1 MKVTYKILLAVL
13 IISIGCSSCDNFLSI
28 RPKDALY
35 PKTLTDYEN
44 LLNYPELMKTGATF
58 PSFMTDDIYI
68 LDEPE
73 PYAAAPYLLS
83 IEAHKRTLYTFGH
96 GDVFSDAEP
105 DYFWTSTYKNIDY
118 YNTVIDYAPDATDA
132 TDEERTRVI
141 AEAKAARALEY
152 LCLVNCYA
160 PQYDPKTA
168 TADQS
173 GVPLILHPDIM
184 HDDLKRATLQECYDQ
199 ILTDLTDALPH
210 LPEVAKPSKY
220 RMSRGACAGILARAY
235 LILGDYDKCLS
246 YANEALKSNNA
257 LLDLKTI
264 SVLDPYGYI
273 GRSSMPLALDDP
285 EAILIRLAPYAYGNC
300 EDQVSASPELVSLF
314 DEKHDRRTAI
324 FYIDNYYGMPFEP
337 STLRLYS
344 AWYQENIGISSSE
357 MYLTAAECEARIGSV
372 DRAMELLN
380 KLRTNRIEG
389 YEPMTAA
396 GMDREKVLD
405 EVLLERR
412 REFALRGMF
421 RFIDLRRFAKDP
433 KRAVTVTHN
442 TGDGQTES
450 ITADDPRF
458 TLPIPQVVM
467 RINPNMKQNKR

>member
-1 MKVTYKILLAVL
+1 MKVTYKILLAALLVA
-13 IISIGCSSCDNFLSI
+13 IGCSSCDNFLSI

-44 LLNYPELMKTGATF
+44 LLNYPELMKSGATF
-58 PSFMTDDIYI
+58 PSFMTDDAFLLDDPGFLGDAPSLPMVEHSTQI
-68 LDEPE
+68 L
-73 PYAAAPYLLS
+73 YKLS
-83 IEAHKRTLYTFGH
+83 H
-96 GDVFSDAEP
+96 GDVFSDAEE
-105 DYFWTSTYKNIDY
+105 DYYWTSTYMNIDY
-118 YNTVIDYAPDATDA
+118 YNTVIDFAPDATEA
-132 TDEERTRVI
+132 TEEDRARVI
-141 AEAKAARALEY
+141 AEAKASRALEY
-152 LCLVNCYA
+152 LSLVNCYS

-173 GVPLILHPDIM
+173 GVPLILHADIM
-184 HDDLKRATLQECYDQ
+184 QGDLKRATLQKCYDL
-199 ILTDLTDALPH
+199 ILSDLTDALPH

-220 RMSRGACAGILARAY
+220 RMSRGGCAGILARAY
-235 LILGDYDKCLS
+235 LIIGDYEKALS
-246 YANEALKSNNA
+246 YANEALKSNDA
-257 LLDLKTI
+257 LLDFKTI
-264 SVLDPYGYI
+264 SVLDPYGFI
-273 GRSSMPLALDDP
+273 GRTDMPESLNDP
-285 EAILIRLAPYAYGNC
+285 EAILIRNAPYAFGNSGSVLTSDNLISIYDEEHDKRC
-300 EDQVSASPELVSLF
+300 LVYF
-314 DEKHDRRTAI
+314 V
-324 FYIDNYYGMPFEP
+324 DNYWGMPFASP
-337 STLRLYS
+337 TTRIYISGFR
-344 AWYQENIGISSSE
+344 ENIGISSSE
-357 MYLTAAECEARIGSV
+357 MYLTAAECEVRIGSV

-380 KLRTNRIEG
+380 KLRANRIEG

-458 TLPIPQVVM
+458 TLPIPQVVL

>member
-1 MKVTYKILLAVL
+1 MKVTYKILLAALLV
-13 IISIGCSSCDNFLSI
+13 SIGCSSCDNFLSI

-35 PKTLTDYEN
+35 PKTLSDYEN
-44 LLNYPELMKTGATF
+44 LLNNPDLMKTGATF
-58 PSFMTDDIYI
+58 PSFMTDDAFLLDDPGFLGDAPSLPMVEHSTQI
-68 LDEPE
+68 L
-73 PYAAAPYLLS
+73 YKLS
-83 IEAHKRTLYTFGH
+83 H
-96 GDVFSDAEP
+96 GDVFSDAEE
-105 DYFWTSTYKNIDY
+105 DYYWTSTYMNIDY
-118 YNTVIDYAPDATDA
+118 YNTVIDFAPDATEA
-132 TDEERTRVI
+132 TEEDRARVI
-141 AEAKAARALEY
+141 AEAKASRALEY

-168 TADQS
+168 TADQR
-173 GVPLILHPDIM
+173 GVPLVLHADIM
-184 HDDLKRATLQECYDQ
+184 QSDLRRATLQECYDL
-199 ILTDLTDALPH
+199 ILSDLTDALPH

-220 RMSRGACAGILARAY
+220 RMSRGGCAGILARAY
-235 LILGDYDKCLS
+235 LIIGDYEKALS
-246 YANEALKSNNA
+246 YANEALESNDA
-257 LLDLKTI
+257 LLDFKTI
-264 SVLDPYGYI
+264 SVLDPYGFI
-273 GRSSMPLALDDP
+273 GRTDMPESLNDP
-285 EAILIRLAPYAYGNC
+285 EAILIRNAPYAFGNSGGVLTSDDLISIYDEEHDKRC
-300 EDQVSASPELVSLF
+300 LVYF
-314 DEKHDRRTAI
+314 V
-324 FYIDNYYGMPFEP
+324 DNYWGMPFESP
-337 STLRLYS
+337 TTRIYISGFR
-344 AWYQENIGISSSE
+344 ENIGISSSE

-421 RFIDLRRFAKDP
+421 RFVDLRRFAKDP
-433 KRAVTVTHN
+433 SRAVTVTHN

>member
-1 MKVTYKILLAVL
+1 MKVTYKILLAALLVA
-13 IISIGCSSCDNFLSI
+13 IGCSSCDNFLSI

-58 PSFMTDDIYI
+58 PTFMTDDAFL
-68 LDEPE
+68 LDDPGFLGD
-73 PYAAAPYLLS
+73 APSLPMVEHSTQALYKLS
-83 IEAHKRTLYTFGH
+83 H
-96 GDVFSDAEP
+96 GNVFSDAEE
-105 DYFWTSTYKNIDY
+105 DYYWTSSYKNIDY
-118 YNTVIDYAPDATDA
+118 YNTVIDCAPEATEA
-132 TDEERTRVI
+132 TEEQRASVI
-141 AEAKAARALEY
+141 AEAKAGRALEY
-152 LCLVNCYA
+152 LCLVNCYS
-160 PQYDPKTA
+160 PQYDKKTA

-173 GVPLILHPDIM
+173 GVPLILHADIM
-184 HDDLKRATLQECYDQ
+184 QGDLKRATLQECYDL
-199 ILTDLTDALPH
+199 ILTDLTDALPL

-220 RMSRGACAGILARAY
+220 RMSRGGCAGILARAY
-235 LILGDYDKCLS
+235 LIIGDYEKALS
-246 YANEALKSNNA
+246 YANEALKSNDA
-257 LLDLKTI
+257 LLDFKTI
-264 SVLDPYGYI
+264 SVLDPYGFI
-273 GRSSMPLALDDP
+273 GRTDMPESLNDP
-285 EAILIRLAPYAYGNC
+285 EAILIRNAPYAFGNSGSVLTSDNLISIYDEEHDKRC
-300 EDQVSASPELVSLF
+300 LVYF
-314 DEKHDRRTAI
+314 V
-324 FYIDNYYGMPFEP
+324 DNYWGTPFESP
-337 STLRLYS
+337 TTRIYISGFR
-344 AWYQENIGISSSE
+344 ENIGISSSE
-357 MYLTAAECEARIGSV
+357 MYLTTAECEARIGSV

-380 KLRTNRIEG
+380 KLRANRIEG

>member
-1 MKVTYKILLAVL
+1 MKVTYKILLAALLVAL
-13 IISIGCSSCDNFLSI
+13 GCSSCDNFLSI

-58 PSFMTDDIYI
+58 PSFMTDDAFLLNDPGFLGDAPSLPMVEHSTQI
-68 LDEPE
+68 L
-73 PYAAAPYLLS
+73 YKLS
-83 IEAHKRTLYTFGH
+83 H
-96 GDVFSDAEP
+96 GNVFSDAEE
-105 DYFWTSTYKNIDY
+105 DYYWTSTYMNIDY
-118 YNTVIDYAPDATDA
+118 YNTVIDFAPDATEA
-132 TDEERTRVI
+132 TEEDRARVI
-141 AEAKAARALEY
+141 AEAKASRALEY
-152 LCLVNCYA
+152 LNLVNCYS

-173 GVPLILHPDIM
+173 GVPLVLHADIM
-184 HDDLKRATLQECYDQ
+184 QSDLRRATLQECYDL

-220 RMSRGACAGILARAY
+220 RMSRGGCAGILARAY
-235 LILGDYDKCLS
+235 LIIGDYEKALS
-246 YANEALKSNNA
+246 YANEALESNDA
-257 LLDLKTI
+257 LLDFKTI
-264 SVLDPYGYI
+264 SVLDPYGFI
-273 GRSSMPLALDDP
+273 GRTDMPESLNDP
-285 EAILIRLAPYAYGNC
+285 EAILIRNAPYAFGNSGGVLTSDDLISIYDEEHDKRC
-300 EDQVSASPELVSLF
+300 LVYF
-314 DEKHDRRTAI
+314 V
-324 FYIDNYYGMPFEP
+324 DNYWGMPFESP
-337 STLRLYS
+337 TTRIYISGFR
-344 AWYQENIGISSSE
+344 ENIGISSSE

-380 KLRTNRIEG
+380 NLRTNRIEG

>member
-1 MKVTYKILLAVL
+1 MKVKDHILLSLVL
-13 IISIGCSSCDNFLSI
+13 ILLGCSACTDFLSI

-44 LLNYPELMKTGATF
+44 LLNHHALMKTGCTF
-58 PSFMTDDIYI
+58 LSFMTDDAYV

-73 PYAAAPYLLS
+73 PFYTANYLLGLEPS
-83 IEAHKRTLYTFGH
+83 NKALYTFAH
-96 GDVFSDAEP
+96 GDIFSDAAE
-105 DYFWTSTYKNIDY
+105 DYYWTSSYENIDY
-118 YNTVIDYAPDATDA
+118 YNTVIDFVPDATEA
-132 TDEERTRVI
+132 TAEEKARVV
-141 AEAKAARALEY
+141 AEAKAGRALEY

-160 PQYDPKTA
+160 PQYDPATA
-168 TADQS
+168 TVEQS
-173 GVPLILHPDIM
+173 GVPLILHADITQRE
-184 HDDLKRATLQECYDQ
+184 LKRATLKECYDL
-199 ILTDLTDALPH
+199 ILSDLTESLPH
-210 LPEVAKPSKY
+210 LSEVAKPSKY
-220 RMSRGACAGILARAY
+220 RMSRGGCAGILARTF
-235 LILGDYDKCLS
+235 LILGEYDKALS
-246 YANEALKSNNA
+246 YAKQALKSNDA
-257 LLDLKTI
+257 LLDLKSI
-264 SVLDPYGYI
+264 SVVDPYTYI
-273 GRSSMPLALDDP
+273 GRTNMPKPLEDP
-285 EAILIRLAPYAYGNC
+285 EAILIRHAPSVFGN
-300 EDQVSASPELVSLF
+300 SMELLGSSDLMKNFEEAKDKRCLVYF
-314 DEKHDRRTAI
+314 V
-324 FYIDNYYGMPFEP
+324 DNVFGEPFEP
-337 STLRLYS
+337 NTLRQYYS
-344 AWYQENIGISSSE
+344 WYEENIGISSSE

-380 KLRTNRIEG
+380 KLRTYRIEG

-458 TLPIPQVVM
+458 TLPIPQVVL

>member
-1 MKVTYKILLAVL
+1 MKVTYKILLAALLVAV
-13 IISIGCSSCDNFLSI
+13 GCSSCDNFLSI

-44 LLNYPELMKTGATF
+44 LLNYPELMKSGATF
-58 PSFMTDDIYI
+58 PSFMTDDAFLLDDPGFLGDAPSLPMVEHSTQI
-68 LDEPE
+68 L
-73 PYAAAPYLLS
+73 YKLS
-83 IEAHKRTLYTFGH
+83 H
-96 GDVFSDAEP
+96 GDVFSDAEE
-105 DYFWTSTYKNIDY
+105 DYYWTSTYMNIDY
-118 YNTVIDYAPDATDA
+118 YNTVIDFAPDATEA
-132 TDEERTRVI
+132 TEEDRARVI
-141 AEAKAARALEY
+141 AEAKASRALEY
-152 LCLVNCYA
+152 LSLVNCYS

-173 GVPLILHPDIM
+173 GVPLVLHADIM
-184 HDDLKRATLQECYDQ
+184 QSDLRRATLQECYDL
-199 ILTDLTDALPH
+199 ILTDLTDALPL

-220 RMSRGACAGILARAY
+220 RMSRGGCAGILARAY
-235 LILGDYDKCLS
+235 LIIGDYEKALS
-246 YANEALKSNNA
+246 YANEALESNDA
-257 LLDLKTI
+257 LLDFKTI
-264 SVLDPYGYI
+264 SVLDPYGFI
-273 GRSSMPLALDDP
+273 GRTDMPESLNDP
-285 EAILIRLAPYAYGNC
+285 EAILIRNAPYAFGNSGGVLTSDDLISIYDEEHDKRC
-300 EDQVSASPELVSLF
+300 LVYF
-314 DEKHDRRTAI
+314 V
-324 FYIDNYYGMPFEP
+324 DNYWGMPFESP
-337 STLRLYS
+337 TTRIYISGFR
-344 AWYQENIGISSSE
+344 ENIGISSSE

-380 KLRTNRIEG
+380 NLRTNRIEG

>member
-1 MKVTYKILLAVL
+1 MKVTYKILLAALLVAL
-13 IISIGCSSCDNFLSI
+13 GCSSCDNFLSI

-58 PSFMTDDIYI
+58 PSFMTDDAFLLNDPGFLGDAPSLPMVEHSTQI
-68 LDEPE
+68 L
-73 PYAAAPYLLS
+73 YKLS
-83 IEAHKRTLYTFGH
+83 H
-96 GDVFSDAEP
+96 GDVFSDAEE
-105 DYFWTSTYKNIDY
+105 DYYWTSTYMNIDY
-118 YNTVIDYAPDATDA
+118 YNTVIDFAPDATEA
-132 TDEERTRVI
+132 TEEDRARVI
-141 AEAKAARALEY
+141 AEAKASRALEY
-152 LCLVNCYA
+152 LSLVNCYS

-173 GVPLILHPDIM
+173 GVPLILHADIM
-184 HDDLKRATLQECYDQ
+184 QGDLERATLQECYDL
-199 ILTDLTDALPH
+199 ILTDLTDALPL

-220 RMSRGACAGILARAY
+220 RMSRGGCAGILARAY
-235 LILGDYDKCLS
+235 LIIGDYEKALS
-246 YANEALKSNNA
+246 YANEALESNDA
-257 LLDLKTI
+257 LLDFKTI
-264 SVLDPYGYI
+264 SVLDPYGFI
-273 GRSSMPLALDDP
+273 GRTDMPESLNDP
-285 EAILIRLAPYAYGNC
+285 EAILIRNAPYAFGNSGGVLTSDDLISIYDEEHDKRC
-300 EDQVSASPELVSLF
+300 LVYF
-314 DEKHDRRTAI
+314 V
-324 FYIDNYYGMPFEP
+324 DNYWGMPFESP
-337 STLRLYS
+337 TTRIYISGFR
-344 AWYQENIGISSSE
+344 ENIGISSSE

-421 RFIDLRRFAKDP
+421 RFVDLRRFAKDP
-433 KRAVTVTHN
+433 SRAVTVTHK

>member
-1 MKVTYKILLAVL
+1 MKVTYKILLAALLVAL
-13 IISIGCSSCDNFLSI
+13 GCSSCDNFLSI

-58 PSFMTDDIYI
+58 PSFMTDDAFLLNDPGFLGDAPSLPMVEHSTQI
-68 LDEPE
+68 L
-73 PYAAAPYLLS
+73 YKLS
-83 IEAHKRTLYTFGH
+83 H
-96 GDVFSDAEP
+96 GNVFSDAEE
-105 DYFWTSTYKNIDY
+105 DYYWTSTYMNIDY
-118 YNTVIDYAPDATDA
+118 YNTVIDFAPDATEA
-132 TDEERTRVI
+132 TEEDRARVI
-141 AEAKAARALEY
+141 AEAKASRALEY
-152 LCLVNCYA
+152 LSLVNCYS

-173 GVPLILHPDIM
+173 GVPLVLHADIM
-184 HDDLKRATLQECYDQ
+184 QSDLRRATLQECYDL

-220 RMSRGACAGILARAY
+220 RMSRGGCAGILARAY
-235 LILGDYDKCLS
+235 LIIGDYEKALS
-246 YANEALKSNNA
+246 YANEALESNDA
-257 LLDLKTI
+257 LLDFKTI
-264 SVLDPYGYI
+264 SVLDPYGFI
-273 GRSSMPLALDDP
+273 GRTDMPESLNDP
-285 EAILIRLAPYAYGNC
+285 EAILIRNAPYAFGNSGGVLTSDDLISIYDEEHDKRC
-300 EDQVSASPELVSLF
+300 LVYF
-314 DEKHDRRTAI
+314 V
-324 FYIDNYYGMPFEP
+324 DNYWGMPFESP
-337 STLRLYS
+337 TTRIYISGFR
-344 AWYQENIGISSSE
+344 ENIGISSSE

-380 KLRTNRIEG
+380 NLRTNRIEG

>member
-1 MKVTYKILLAVL
+1 MKVTYKILLAALLVAL
-13 IISIGCSSCDNFLSI
+13 GCSSCDNFLSI

-58 PSFMTDDIYI
+58 PSFMTDDAFLLNDPGFLGDAPSLPMVEHSTQI
-68 LDEPE
+68 L
-73 PYAAAPYLLS
+73 YKLS
-83 IEAHKRTLYTFGH
+83 H
-96 GDVFSDAEP
+96 GNVFSDAEE
-105 DYFWTSTYKNIDY
+105 DYYWTSTYMNIDY
-118 YNTVIDYAPDATDA
+118 YNTVIDFAPDATEA
-132 TDEERTRVI
+132 TEEDRARVI
-141 AEAKAARALEY
+141 AEAKASRALEY
-152 LCLVNCYA
+152 LNLVNCYS

-173 GVPLILHPDIM
+173 GVPLVLHADIM
-184 HDDLKRATLQECYDQ
+184 QSDLRRATLQECYDL

-210 LPEVAKPSKY
+210 LPEVAKASKY
-220 RMSRGACAGILARAY
+220 RMSRGGCAGILARAY
-235 LILGDYDKCLS
+235 LIIGDYEKALS
-246 YANEALKSNNA
+246 YANEALESNDA
-257 LLDLKTI
+257 LLDFKTI
-264 SVLDPYGYI
+264 SVLDPYGFI
-273 GRSSMPLALDDP
+273 GRTDMPESLNDP
-285 EAILIRLAPYAYGNC
+285 EAILIRNAPYAFGNSGGVLTSDDLISIYDEEHDKRC
-300 EDQVSASPELVSLF
+300 LVYF
-314 DEKHDRRTAI
+314 V
-324 FYIDNYYGMPFEP
+324 DNYWGMPFESP
-337 STLRLYS
+337 TTRIYISGFR
-344 AWYQENIGISSSE
+344 ENIGISSSE

-380 KLRTNRIEG
+380 NLRTNRIEG

>member
-1 MKVTYKILLAVL
+1 MKVTYKILLAALLVAL
-13 IISIGCSSCDNFLSI
+13 GCSSCDNFLSI

-58 PSFMTDDIYI
+58 PSFMTDDAF
-68 LDEPE
+68 LLNDPGFLGD
-73 PYAAAPYLLS
+73 APSLPMVEHSTQSLYKLS
-83 IEAHKRTLYTFGH
+83 H
-96 GDVFSDAEP
+96 GNVFSDAEE
-105 DYFWTSTYKNIDY
+105 DYYWTSTYMNIDY
-118 YNTVIDYAPDATDA
+118 YNTVIDFAPDATEA
-132 TDEERTRVI
+132 TEEDRARVI
-141 AEAKAARALEY
+141 AEAKASRALEY
-152 LCLVNCYA
+152 LNLVNCYS

-173 GVPLILHPDIM
+173 GVPLVLHADIM
-184 HDDLKRATLQECYDQ
+184 QSDLRRATLQECYDL

-220 RMSRGACAGILARAY
+220 RMSRGGCAGILARAY
-235 LILGDYDKCLS
+235 LIIGDYEKALS
-246 YANEALKSNNA
+246 YANEALESNDA
-257 LLDLKTI
+257 LLDFKTI
-264 SVLDPYGYI
+264 SVLDPYGFI
-273 GRSSMPLALDDP
+273 GRTDMPESLNDP
-285 EAILIRLAPYAYGNC
+285 EAILIRNAPYAFGNSGGVLTSDDLISIYDEEHDKRC
-300 EDQVSASPELVSLF
+300 LVYF
-314 DEKHDRRTAI
+314 V
-324 FYIDNYYGMPFEP
+324 DNYWGMPFESP
-337 STLRLYS
+337 TTRIYISGFR
-344 AWYQENIGISSSE
+344 ENIGISSSE

-380 KLRTNRIEG
+380 NLRTNRIEG

>member
-1 MKVTYKILLAVL
+1 MKVTYKILLAALLVAL
-13 IISIGCSSCDNFLSI
+13 GCSSCDNFLSI

-58 PSFMTDDIYI
+58 PSFMTDDAFLLNDPGFLGDAPSLPMVEHSTQI
-68 LDEPE
+68 L
-73 PYAAAPYLLS
+73 YKLS
-83 IEAHKRTLYTFGH
+83 H
-96 GDVFSDAEP
+96 GDVFSDAEE
-105 DYFWTSTYKNIDY
+105 DYYWTSTYMNIDY
-118 YNTVIDYAPDATDA
+118 YNTVIDFAPDATEA
-132 TDEERTRVI
+132 TEEDRARVI
-141 AEAKAARALEY
+141 AEAKASRALEY
-152 LCLVNCYA
+152 LSLVNCYS

-173 GVPLILHPDIM
+173 GVPLILHADIM
-184 HDDLKRATLQECYDQ
+184 QGDLRRATLQECYDL

-220 RMSRGACAGILARAY
+220 RMSRGGCAGILARAY
-235 LILGDYDKCLS
+235 LIIGDYDKALS
-246 YANEALKSNNA
+246 YANEALESNDA
-257 LLDLKTI
+257 LLDFKTI
-264 SVLDPYGYI
+264 SVLDPYGFI
-273 GRSSMPLALDDP
+273 GRTDMPESLNDP
-285 EAILIRLAPYAYGNC
+285 EAILIRNAPYAFGNSGGVLTSDDLISIYDEEHDKRC
-300 EDQVSASPELVSLF
+300 LVYF
-314 DEKHDRRTAI
+314 V
-324 FYIDNYYGMPFEP
+324 DNYWGMPFESP
-337 STLRLYS
+337 TTRIYISGFR
-344 AWYQENIGISSSE
+344 ENIGISSSE

-421 RFIDLRRFAKDP
+421 RFVDLRRFAKDS

>member
-1 MKVTYKILLAVL
+1 MKVTYKILLAALLVAL
-13 IISIGCSSCDNFLSI
+13 GCSSCDNFLSI

-58 PSFMTDDIYI
+58 PSFMTDDAFLLDDPGFLGDAPSLPMVEHSTQI
-68 LDEPE
+68 L
-73 PYAAAPYLLS
+73 YKLS
-83 IEAHKRTLYTFGH
+83 H
-96 GDVFSDAEP
+96 GDVFSDAEE
-105 DYFWTSTYKNIDY
+105 DYYWTSTYMNIDY
-118 YNTVIDYAPDATDA
+118 YNTVIDFAPDATEA
-132 TDEERTRVI
+132 TEEDRARVI
-141 AEAKAARALEY
+141 AEAKASRALEY
-152 LCLVNCYA
+152 LSLVNCYS

-173 GVPLILHPDIM
+173 GVPLVLHADIM
-184 HDDLKRATLQECYDQ
+184 QSDLRRATLQECYDL
-199 ILTDLTDALPH
+199 ILTDLTDALPL

-220 RMSRGACAGILARAY
+220 RMSRGGCAGILARAY
-235 LILGDYDKCLS
+235 LIIGDYEKALS
-246 YANEALKSNNA
+246 YANEALESNDA
-257 LLDLKTI
+257 LLDFKTI
-264 SVLDPYGYI
+264 SVLDPYGFI
-273 GRSSMPLALDDP
+273 GRTDMPESLNDP
-285 EAILIRLAPYAYGNC
+285 EAILIRNAPYAFGNSGGVLTSDDLISIYDEEHDKRC
-300 EDQVSASPELVSLF
+300 LVYF
-314 DEKHDRRTAI
+314 V
-324 FYIDNYYGMPFEP
+324 DNYWGMPFESP
-337 STLRLYS
+337 TTRIYISGFR
-344 AWYQENIGISSSE
+344 ENIGISSSE

-372 DRAMELLN
+372 DRAMKLLN
-380 KLRTNRIEG
+380 KLRTYRIEG

-421 RFIDLRRFAKDP
+421 RFVDLRRFAMDP
-433 KRAVTVTHN
+433 SRAVTVTHN

>member
-1 MKVTYKILLAVL
+1 MKVTYKILLAALLVAL
-13 IISIGCSSCDNFLSI
+13 GCSSCDNFLSI

-58 PSFMTDDIYI
+58 PSFMTDDVFLLDDPGFLGDAPSLPMVEHSTQI
-68 LDEPE
+68 L
-73 PYAAAPYLLS
+73 YKLS
-83 IEAHKRTLYTFGH
+83 H
-96 GDVFSDAEP
+96 GDVFSDAEE
-105 DYFWTSTYKNIDY
+105 DYYWTSTYMNIDY
-118 YNTVIDYAPDATDA
+118 YNTVIDFAPDATEA
-132 TDEERTRVI
+132 TEEDRARVI
-141 AEAKAARALEY
+141 AEAKASRALEY
-152 LCLVNCYA
+152 LSLVNCYS

-173 GVPLILHPDIM
+173 GVPLVLHADIM
-184 HDDLKRATLQECYDQ
+184 QSDLRRATLQECYDL
-199 ILTDLTDALPH
+199 ILTDLTDALPL

-220 RMSRGACAGILARAY
+220 RMSRGGCAGILARAY
-235 LILGDYDKCLS
+235 LIIGDYEKALS
-246 YANEALKSNNA
+246 YANEALESNDA
-257 LLDLKTI
+257 LLDFKTI
-264 SVLDPYGYI
+264 SVLDPYGFI
-273 GRSSMPLALDDP
+273 GRTDMPESLNDP
-285 EAILIRLAPYAYGNC
+285 EAILIRNAPYAFGNSGGVLTSDDLISIYDEEHDKRC
-300 EDQVSASPELVSLF
+300 LVYF
-314 DEKHDRRTAI
+314 V
-324 FYIDNYYGMPFEP
+324 DNYWGMPFESP
-337 STLRLYS
+337 TTRIYISGFR
-344 AWYQENIGISSSE
+344 ENIGISSSE

-421 RFIDLRRFAKDP
+421 RFVDLRRFAKDP
-433 KRAVTVTHN
+433 SRAVTVTHN

-458 TLPIPQVVM
+458 TLPIPQVVL

>member
-1 MKVTYKILLAVL
+1 MKVTYKILLAALLVAL
-13 IISIGCSSCDNFLSI
+13 GCSSCDNFLSI

-58 PSFMTDDIYI
+58 PSFMTDDAFLLNDPGFLGDAPSLPMVEHSTQI
-68 LDEPE
+68 L
-73 PYAAAPYLLS
+73 YKLS
-83 IEAHKRTLYTFGH
+83 H
-96 GDVFSDAEP
+96 GNVFSDAEE
-105 DYFWTSTYKNIDY
+105 DYYWTSTYMNIDY
-118 YNTVIDYAPDATDA
+118 YNTVIDFAPDATEA
-132 TDEERTRVI
+132 TEEDRARVI
-141 AEAKAARALEY
+141 AEAKASRALEY
-152 LCLVNCYA
+152 LNLVNCYS

-173 GVPLILHPDIM
+173 GVPLVLHADIM
-184 HDDLKRATLQECYDQ
+184 QSDLRRATLQECYDL

-220 RMSRGACAGILARAY
+220 RMSRGGCAGILARAY
-235 LILGDYDKCLS
+235 LIIGDYEKALS
-246 YANEALKSNNA
+246 YANEALESNDA
-257 LLDLKTI
+257 LLDFKTI
-264 SVLDPYGYI
+264 SVLDPYGFI
-273 GRSSMPLALDDP
+273 GRTDMPESLNDP
-285 EAILIRLAPYAYGNC
+285 EAILIRNAPYAFGNSGGVLTSGDLISIYDEEHDKRC
-300 EDQVSASPELVSLF
+300 LVYF
-314 DEKHDRRTAI
+314 V
-324 FYIDNYYGMPFEP
+324 DNYWGMPFESP
-337 STLRLYS
+337 TTRIYISGFR
-344 AWYQENIGISSSE
+344 ENIGISSSE

-380 KLRTNRIEG
+380 NLRTNRIEG